1 MISLHRA
8 THDSSGLG
16 SVATVDQRQT
26 TGSVILFI
34 GAVVIAG
41 LTCVLYLWQQS
52 QIVATQ
58 GDIRTL
64 DAKISTLT
72 LQRND
77 LSSQRSLM
85 TSVTHVL
92 SEAIKD
98 GMVIGD
104 SRQVKTLQV
113 PVVVP
118 SGLVAQ
124 TVAPAGK
131 STVAL
136 PSTNAAITSW
146 WQDAWDG
153 LFSLLR

>member
-1 MISLHRA
+1 MNPHRA
-8 THDSSGLG
+8 SHDSSGPG
-16 SVATVDQRQT
+16 NVGAVDQRQP

-34 GAVVIAG
+34 SAVVIAG

-64 DAKISTLT
+64 DAKISALT

-77 LSSQRSLM
+77 LASQKSFM

-92 SEAIKD
+92 SQAVKD
-98 GMVIGD
+98 GMVVGD
-104 SRQVKTLQV
+104 SRQVKTLTVAVTV
-113 PVVVP
+113 PND
-118 SGLVAQ
+118 LVAQ
-124 TVAPAGK
+124 AVPTPAN

>member
-1 MISLHRA
+1 MSVHRA
-8 THDSSGLG
+8 SHDSSGPG
-16 SVATVDQRQT
+16 NVGAVYHRQT

-58 GDIRTL
+58 GNIRAL
-64 DAKISTLT
+64 DTQITTLT

-77 LSSQRSLM
+77 LASQQSLM

-92 SEAIKD
+92 SEAVKD
-98 GMVIGD
+98 GMVMGD
-104 SRQVKTLQV
+104 ARQVKTLRV
-113 PVVVP
+113 TVSIP
-118 SGLVAQ
+118 STLVAQ
-124 TVAPAGK
+124 DVPSPATSSVAF
-131 STVAL
+131 

-153 LFSLLR
+153 LFTLLR

>member
-1 MISLHRA
+1 MSAHRV
-8 THDSSGLG
+8 THDSSGPG
-16 SVATVDQRQT
+16 SVGAVYRRQT

-58 GDIRTL
+58 ADIRML
-64 DAKISTLT
+64 DAKITTLT
-72 LQRND
+72 MQKND
-77 LSSQRSLM
+77 LDSQRSVM

-92 SEAIKD
+92 SQAVKD
-98 GMVIGD
+98 GMVVGD
-104 SRQVKTLQV
+104 ARKVKTLTV
-113 PVVVP
+113 AVAAP
-118 SGLVAQ
+118 SILVAQ
-124 TVAPAGK
+124 NVPPAGQ
-131 STVAL
+131 SSVAL

>member
-1 MISLHRA
+1 MNAHRA
-8 THDSSGLG
+8 SHDSSGPG
-16 SVATVDQRQT
+16 YVGVADQRQT

-58 GDIRTL
+58 GDIRSL

-72 LQRND
+72 LQKND
-77 LSSQRSLM
+77 LASQKSLM

-92 SEAIKD
+92 SEATKD
-98 GMVIGD
+98 GMVMGD
-104 SRQVKTLQV
+104 SRQVKTLKV
-113 PVVVP
+113 SVAVP
-118 SGLVAQ
+118 SNLVAQ
-124 TVAPAGK
+124 DVAPASK
-131 STVAL
+131 SSVAL

>member
-1 MISLHRA
+1 MITHRV
-8 THDSSGLG
+8 THDSSGPG
-16 SVATVDQRQT
+16 NVATVHQRQT

-58 GDIRTL
+58 ADIRTL
-64 DAKISTLT
+64 DAKISVMT

-77 LSSQRSLM
+77 LASQKSVM

-92 SEAIKD
+92 SEAVKD
-98 GMVIGD
+98 GMVVGN
-104 SRQVKTLQV
+104 SRQVKTLTV
-113 PVVVP
+113 AVTSP

-124 TVAPAGK
+124 DVPTAG
-131 STVAL
+131 SSSVAL